1 MEPDPGSLTRP
12 GDDDELDDGF
22 GDDGGASPLDLLK
35 KAATEKAQRE
45 DPPVWQV
52 PNRPGF
58 SVRYTVVGLDPTRMD
73 EINRKATNRKTG
85 RINQDK
91 VHCLVLAHQCRELY
105 VDGQLLT
112 EDGRPLRFGSPTVRE
127 ALGVTDSWEAVQVFY
142 GGPKKDYGFAILRHE
157 TDLLLAAGMGDA
169 SEDTAA
175 TADGDDEEA
184 EDPTEG

>member
-1 MEPDPGSLTRP
+1 MPEDEVDPGAPLRP
-12 GDDDELDDGF
+12 GEDLDDDGF
-22 GDDGGASPLDLLK
+22 GDEGASPLDLLK

-58 SVRYTVVGLDPTRMD
+58 AVRYTVVGLDPTRMD
-73 EINRKATNRKTG
+73 AINRKATNPKTG

-112 EDGRPLRFGSPTVRE
+112 EDGRPLRFGSPTVRQ
-127 ALGVTDSWEAVQVFY
+127 ALGVSDSWEAVQVFY

-157 TDLLLAAGMGDA
+157 TELLFAAGMGDA
-169 SEDTAA
+169 SEETS
-175 TADGDDEEA
+175 ADGVDEEA
-184 EDPTEG
+184 EDPTKG